1 MATQLSQLSGDDK
14 AELIALWLRN
24 PYATVFEIAEQ
35 LEKRIGKKLDVR
47 VISKGMEL
55 LGLNKVSEKKKT
67 ELARNNKSQ
76 PERSYK

>member
-1 MATQLSQLSGDDK
+1 MGTVPQLT
-14 AELIALWLRN
+14 RN
-24 PYATVFEIAEQ
+24 DVLHLEAEQ